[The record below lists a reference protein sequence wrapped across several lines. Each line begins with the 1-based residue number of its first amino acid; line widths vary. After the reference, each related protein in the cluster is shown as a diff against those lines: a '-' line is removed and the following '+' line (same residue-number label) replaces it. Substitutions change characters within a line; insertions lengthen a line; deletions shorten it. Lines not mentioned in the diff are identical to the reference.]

1 MGEGGREGGRG
12 GGDGR
17 LTSSSSFGSSSASAL
32 GGPPLGMVPGA
43 VKRIALERKQN
54 KEEEEEGRV
63 RLGVKMCVCAA
74 GAF

>member
-1 MGEGGREGGRG
+1 M
-12 GGDGR
+12 
-17 LTSSSSFGSSSASAL
+17 
-32 GGPPLGMVPGA
+32 GMVPGA